1 MSVIKNK
8 PQWSQS
14 AHLDKAKYDELYR
27 QSVSDPD
34 AFWAKQAQRL
44 HWDKPFTKV
53 SDVKYTKPVH
63 VRWFEDG
70 ELNVSYNCVD
80 RHMENTPDRVAFYWV
95 PEDTSEMVEQVTYKD
110 LFHKVCKWAN
120 LLTDHGVEKGDR
132 VTIYMPMI
140 PDAIYCMQACAR
152 IGAIHSVVFAGFSS
166 DALADRV
173 NDCDSEFI
181 ITADEG
187 YRAGKT
193 IPLRLNVQSCLEK
206 TPQVKKV
213 FCVKHTG
220 SKSVPSSD
228 LDVDVTALLPTYK
241 DTAAYQPMNAED
253 PLFILYTSGST
264 NKPKG
269 VLHTSG
275 GYLTYASYTHELVFD
290 YKPEDIYW
298 CAADIGWI
306 TGHSYIAYGPFANGA
321 TSVIF
326 EGAPTYPGCDRIWKI
341 VDDLK
346 VSILYTAPT
355 LIRALMKES
364 EVSLSGTERTS
375 LRILGSVGEPINPE
389 AWWWYYKN
397 AGGERAPIVD
407 TWWQTETGGILM
419 TPLPGVNDLKPGAAM
434 QPFLGVQ
441 PDLVDDKGTPI
452 SGPGEGLLVMKTS
465 WPGQMRGV
473 YKDPDRFYET
483 YFSQVEDRYFTGD
496 GAKRDED
503 GHFWITGRVDDV
515 LNVSGHRMGTAEIE
529 SALVAHNAVAEAAVV
544 GFPHDVKGQGIYAYV
559 LLMDGQEASTSLV
572 SELQNHVR
580 SEIGPFAKPDFIQV
594 CKGLPKT
601 RSGKIMRRILRK
613 IAAQEFDNFG
623 DTSTLAEPEVV
634 TELVQGRTSQSH

>member
-473 YKDPDRFYET
+473 YKDPDRFYDT